1 MGSEKF
7 AIFRQI
13 SRILAIEIEIESETR
28 QSFRAQKK
36 LDKVDLIMK
45 DRRLRWLVHFLR
57 IDVRLAKTSS
67 AFSKAKT
74 WRTKE
79 KLDRH
84 YTSSL

>member
-1 MGSEKF
+1 VGSEKF

>member
-1 MGSEKF
+1 MGFKKF